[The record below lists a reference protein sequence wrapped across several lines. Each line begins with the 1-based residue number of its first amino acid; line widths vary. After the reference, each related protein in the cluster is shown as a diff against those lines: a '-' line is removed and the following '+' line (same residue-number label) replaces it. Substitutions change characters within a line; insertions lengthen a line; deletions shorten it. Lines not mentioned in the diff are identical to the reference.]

1 MICLSGYVYL
11 VCLSGYVYL
20 VLFMELIFRQINII
34 CIKHFIS
41 SDSEN
46 EQSCSFLVA
55 VKAML

>member
-1 MICLSGYVYL
+1 
-11 VCLSGYVYL
+11 
-20 VLFMELIFRQINII
+20 MELIFRQINIF